1 MINSLVSAHLDDRGI
16 LAAHSPTEIAET
28 ALRHLRRLLRAPRAA
43 LARYDLGAGDAT
55 WLAVDVESESPL
67 AAGMRF
73 PRRLMGDPSGAAR
86 SRSSRST
93 HSAPCHR
100 PRAWPPPAFDP
111 MASCR

>member
-73 PRRLMGDPSGAAR
+73 PRRLMGDLASLRRGEVQIVEVDSLGPLPQAESLAAAGIR
-86 SRSSRST
+86 S
-93 HSAPCHR
+93 
-100 PRAWPPPAFDP
+100 
-111 MASCR
+111 